1 MKNYP
6 LFFLL
11 GGLLICAFL
20 ADIAIG
26 SVNLSL
32 SDVWATLTGNSDN
45 LIYHE
50 IILNHRLP
58 KAITAILAG
67 GALSVAGVLM
77 QTLFHNPLAG
87 PDVLGVTS
95 GASLGVA
102 LLTLGTSTLPLW
114 LITGWGQVMAAI
126 IGAVC
131 VLLLVIIV
139 SIRIPQTLFVN
150 NRHDV
155 RLFCRS
161 NSKYSAKHEQ
171 SGHTETIHYLDIR

>member
-67 GALSVAGVLM
+67 GALSVAGVHCFIIHW
-77 QTLFHNPLAG
+77 QAPTYWE
-87 PDVLGVTS
+87 
-95 GASLGVA
+95 
-102 LLTLGTSTLPLW
+102 LLPVPAWELP
-114 LITGWGQVMAAI
+114 
-126 IGAVC
+126 
-131 VLLLVIIV
+131 
-139 SIRIPQTLFVN
+139 
-150 NRHDV
+150 
-155 RLFCRS
+155 
-161 NSKYSAKHEQ
+161 
-171 SGHTETIHYLDIR
+171 YLH

>member
-87 PDVLGVTS
+87 PDVL
-95 GASLGVA
+95 
-102 LLTLGTSTLPLW
+102 
-114 LITGWGQVMAAI
+114 
-126 IGAVC
+126 
-131 VLLLVIIV
+131 
-139 SIRIPQTLFVN
+139 
-150 NRHDV
+150 
-155 RLFCRS
+155 
-161 NSKYSAKHEQ
+161 
-171 SGHTETIHYLDIR
+171 

>member
-58 KAITAILAG
+58 KAITAICP
-67 GALSVAGVLM
+67 
-77 QTLFHNPLAG
+77 QPTE
-87 PDVLGVTS
+87 DR
-95 GASLGVA
+95 
-102 LLTLGTSTLPLW
+102 LPNV
-114 LITGWGQVMAAI
+114 QVMNSFSVS
-126 IGAVC
+126 G
-131 VLLLVIIV
+131 LLMLC
-139 SIRIPQTLFVN
+139 RILTIAP
-150 NRHDV
+150 
-155 RLFCRS
+155 
-161 NSKYSAKHEQ
+161 AK
-171 SGHTETIHYLDIR
+171 

>member
-114 LITGWGQVMAAI
+114 LITGWGQVLLNREDLAYDDGVPTELAI
-126 IGAVC
+126 GELRFEC
-131 VLLLVIIV
+131 TPDQ
-139 SIRIPQTLFVN
+139 S
-150 NRHDV
+150 
-155 RLFCRS
+155 RLIQGTG
-161 NSKYSAKHEQ
+161 KGVADE
-171 SGHTETIHYLDIR
+171 

>member
-1 MKNYP
+1 MKSYP

-32 SDVWATLTGNSDN
+32 SDVWTTLTGNNDN

-114 LITGWGQVMAAI
+114 LITGWGQVMKSFSVS
-126 IGAVC
+126 G
-131 VLLLVIIV
+131 LLMLC
-139 SIRIPQTLFVN
+139 RILTIAP
-150 NRHDV
+150 
-155 RLFCRS
+155 
-161 NSKYSAKHEQ
+161 AK
-171 SGHTETIHYLDIR
+171 